1 MELKDYQQQV
11 LQDLEN
17 FLALVNQKS
26 SLAQAYAAFW
36 ATKDVPAKPPY
47 QNLLPGVPN
56 VCFKVPTGGGK
67 TFMAAAA
74 IAPIFAALPPR
85 SSRVVVWLV
94 PSDTILTQ
102 TRDALK
108 NMEHPYRQRLQRD
121 FSGRVEVYTKEELLQ
136 GQGFSPANLA
146 EQLSVLVLSY
156 DSFRATNKEGRKV
169 YQENGNLQSFVPFF
183 TEETEL
189 LAEVDETAL
198 IQVVRQYSP
207 LVIVDESHHARS
219 VLSVEM
225 LKNFNPCFVLDL
237 TATPKA
243 DSNIISYVP
252 ASKLKAADMVKL
264 PVIVYNRQTQADV
277 MEDALQLQRRLETIA
292 GQEAMA
298 GRVPLR
304 PIVLFQ
310 AESKGK
316 GDRATFDKIKADLIE
331 KHGILPEQIAIKTA
345 DVNDLK
351 QVPDLMAA
359 DCPIRYII
367 TVNAL
372 KEGWDCPFAYIL
384 ASLANRTSAV
394 DVEQVLGRILRRP
407 YTKKFSDS
415 LLNMCYVFTSSV
427 DFRLTLAGIIKGLN
441 AAGFSDK
448 EYRIGEDADVTDKN
462 GQPKAQPQAQPL
474 DFPALE
480 VPSAAS
486 SSASAVSDVNV
497 NAGGVT
503 STRPEDETRSVYG
516 SPAEAG
522 VALAPAP
529 ALPAEDP
536 LDPVL
541 AAARAQS
548 EAYEKEL
555 GQEPGEERA
564 PEEKEKMTQFKM
576 QPAFRDAKVLRLPQF
591 FIKAD
596 CGGLFGGEEER
607 KLSKE
612 NLWREFSLRDKDT
625 EIDFTHLDDMFEV
638 DLYGTDD
645 YPRYKK
651 LTEAESRFIKE
662 HFAKFPKE
670 SKIQQCTEKIHSA
683 IDRKKDAIASQDIK
697 QYIKR
702 IVETFDHDQLD
713 HAAQNTGAYI
723 RKINEKLDQLLA
735 DHAKKVFMQWI
746 HAKKIICKPNYQL
759 PLEISPLAFSKN
771 IVKSLYEAEEDNL
784 NGFEHRVITE
794 VASLDNV
801 CWWHRIKERKGFGIN
816 GYINHYPDFMVMT
829 KSGVLA
835 LLETKGDDRDNSDSM
850 QKLDLGKIWQAKAGD
865 ETYSYF
871 MIFDKKPLPGAHS
884 FDAFM
889 DIMKTL

>member
-1 MELKDYQQQV
+1 MELKEYQQQV
-11 LQDLEN
+11 LQDLES
-17 FLALVNQKS
+17 FLEFVNEKA
-26 SLAQAYAAFW
+26 SLTQAYAAFW

-74 IAPIFAALPPR
+74 IAPVFAALPPR
-85 SSRVVVWLV
+85 RSRVVVWLV

-108 NMEHPYRQRLQRD
+108 NIDHPYRQRLQRD
-121 FSGRVEVYTKEELLQ
+121 FSGRVDVYTKEELLQ
-136 GQGFSPANLA
+136 GQSFSPANLA
-146 EQLSVLVLSY
+146 EKLSVLVLSY

-183 TEETEL
+183 TDETEL

-219 VLSVEM
+219 ALSVEM

-252 ASKLKAADMVKL
+252 ASRLKAADMVKL
-264 PVIVYNRQTQADV
+264 PVIVYNRHTQADV
-277 MEDALQLQRRLETIA
+277 IEDALQLQRQLEVVA

-304 PIVLFQ
+304 PLVLFQ

-351 QVPDLMAA
+351 QAGDLMAA

-407 YTKKFSDS
+407 YTKQFSDS
-415 LLNMCYVFTSSV
+415 LLNMCYVFTSSA
-427 DFRLTLAGIIKGLN
+427 DFRLTLEGIIKGLN

-448 EYRIGEDADVTDKN
+448 EYRIGEDAAVTGKN
-462 GQPKAQPQAQPL
+462 ERPEAQPL
-474 DFPALE
+474 AFPVLE
-480 VPSAAS
+480 VPAQAE
-486 SSASAVSDVNV
+486 AVATIDEGGAMAEKLTIPPNSDENLL
-497 NAGGVT
+497 
-503 STRPEDETRSVYG
+503 PYG

-522 VALAPAP
+522 VDAAGLASR
-529 ALPAEDP
+529 DP
-536 LDPVL
+536 LAAVL
-541 AAARAQS
+541 AAARAQA
-548 EAYEKEL
+548 EVYDNEIAQDY
-555 GQEPGEERA
+555 GAGRA
-564 PEEKEKMTQFKM
+564 PEEKAKMTQFKM
-576 QPAFRDAKVLRLPQF
+576 QPAFADAKDLRLPQF

-596 CGGLFGGEEER
+596 CGGLFGGAEER
-607 KLSKE
+607 KLDKE

-625 EIDFTHLDDMFEV
+625 EIDFAHLDDMFEV
-638 DLYGTDD
+638 DLYGADD

-651 LTEAESRFIKE
+651 MTEADSRFIKE
-662 HFAKFPKE
+662 HFSKFPKE
-670 SKIQQCTEKIHSA
+670 SKIKQCTEKIHRE

-735 DHAKKVFMQWI
+735 EHAKKVFMQWI

-759 PLEISPLAFSKN
+759 PLEISPLTFSKN